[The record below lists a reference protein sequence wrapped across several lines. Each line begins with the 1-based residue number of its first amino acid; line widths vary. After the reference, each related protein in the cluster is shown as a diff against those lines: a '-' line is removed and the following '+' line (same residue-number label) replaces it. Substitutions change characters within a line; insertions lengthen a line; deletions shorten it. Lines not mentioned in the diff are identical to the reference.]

1 MKTRT
6 TIDAVATACPNRTFM
21 RDASSRAARFGRS
34 LAVAT
39 LLLTMIA
46 DMGEVCGA
54 DDAGVLTATGAAI
67 SERYPDAMRVRIE
80 LSAKGAGLAEALA
93 KLKDRRE
100 AAANVLPTLGADV
113 DSIKFSDPQ
122 IKSAEGQQ
130 QMSRM
135 IAERMGR
142 TKRSTTTEEAV
153 PPTTVTATLT
163 ADWRL
168 TAATA
173 EELLTTVDALQ
184 AKIKAADLGGTKE
197 AEKLSAEEEELQA
210 EFQAMQQR
218 GGEEMPKAGEPVYLY
233 IAFIEDADRTKLMTE
248 AFEKAKLQAGL
259 LATSAGAKL
268 GGLRSLQSQSQGMGF
283 DDYGGAYSYEMQQ
296 YRAQMMRGLMQ
307 SQAVIDAH
315 EAYTTTAGKV
325 KFVVQVSTTFAL
337 E

>member
-1 MKTRT
+1 MKMRT
-6 TIDAVATACPNRTFM
+6 TINAVATACPIRTLL
-21 RDASSRAARFGRS
+21 RDMPSRATRFGRS
-34 LAVAT
+34 LAVVMMM
-39 LLLTMIA
+39 LTMFA
-46 DMGEVCGA
+46 DMVEVHGA

-113 DSIKFSDPQ
+113 DTIKFSDPQ
-122 IKSAEGQQ
+122 IKSAEEQQ

-142 TKRSTTTEEAV
+142 TKRRTTTEEAA

-173 EELLTTVDALQ
+173 EELLTTADALQ

-218 GGEEMPKAGEPVYLY
+218 GGEETPKAGEPVYLF
-233 IAFIEDADRTKLMTE
+233 IAFLADEDRTKLMSE

-268 GGLRSLQSQSQGMGF
+268 GGLRSLQSQSQGIDF
-283 DDYGGAYSYEMQQ
+283 DDYGGGYSYEMQQ
-296 YRAQMMRGLMQ
+296 YRAQLMRGLMQ
-307 SQAVIDAH
+307 SQAGLDAN
-315 EAYTTTAGKV
+315 EAYSATAGKV
-325 KFVVQVSTTFAL
+325 KFVVQVSATFAL